1 MFSLKKLTRL
11 LQVQMII
18 NKWNQLTWQKHTY
31 VYGTSKD
38 LVNKKCSNIIKR
50 GEKMK
55 AECDFIKEETKKHNQ
70 NWSETPDHPYTILI
84 IGVFGLEKTS

>member
-50 GEKMK
+50 GEK
-55 AECDFIKEETKKHNQ
+55 
-70 NWSETPDHPYTILI
+70 
-84 IGVFGLEKTS
+84 